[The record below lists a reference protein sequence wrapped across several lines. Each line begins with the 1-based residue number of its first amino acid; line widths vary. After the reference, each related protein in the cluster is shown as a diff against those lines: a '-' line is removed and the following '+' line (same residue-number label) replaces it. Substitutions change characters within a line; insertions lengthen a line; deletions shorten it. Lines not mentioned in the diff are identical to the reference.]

1 MLSSEELYVSD
12 EDDEP
17 ERTDDDDDGD
27 DALVVAP
34 GARRRG
40 GTAPIE
46 DMLRQLGYPREEHQE
61 ILRELTAVPQQ
72 QRDSRLARCC
82 ACACRR
88 AEDDGMVVYV
98 ERGVGAGAAIKLV
111 LEDDRSDTIEQV
123 KQQIHE
129 EQGTQE
135 GEMLVLTFDGKRL
148 NDSATVEEC
157 GIGPGST
164 LRLDENGI
172 TFKKLSRWH
181 TRSADAAD
189 LQRQAQES
197 LAAGNLSDAKAAAD
211 KAVALLPERADL
223 VSLQIEIQSAA
234 AQLAQ
239 EQSRHLS
246 AEWVRAGGSA
256 GEGLGEPLLP
266 AAAPT
271 PSRPVSPGA
280 PSE

>member
-1 MLSSEELYVSD
+1 LYCSRELKAYFQAMLSSEELYYSD

-27 DALVVAP
+27 DALVVSP

-46 DMLRQLGYPREEHQE
+46 DMLRQLGYPREEHQR

-181 TRSADAAD
+181 
-189 LQRQAQES
+189 
-197 LAAGNLSDAKAAAD
+197 N
-211 KAVALLPERADL
+211 
-223 VSLQIEIQSAA
+223 
-234 AQLAQ
+234 
-239 EQSRHLS
+239 SRHLS
-246 AEWVRAGGSA
+246 AEWLRAGGS
-256 GEGLGEPLLP
+256 GGGGLGEPLLP